1 MPRLTI
7 TIPKDI
13 YAKIST
19 MANNNDQSLSHVIA
33 KMTELGLMIT
43 ENQKKNKNKKG
54 MQDVEEHCYK
64 LIIQM
69 NAIIKNIAAKQLD
82 YTKDNFDK
90 FKDAALARFND
101 LAGLVPEEL

>member
-1 MPRLTI
+1 MPRLSVTF
-7 TIPKDI
+7 PKDLC
-13 YAKIST
+13 AKIT
-19 MANNNDQSLSHVIA
+19 AIAGDNDESISYTIA
-33 KMTELGLMIT
+33 KMTELGLMVT
-43 ENQKKNKNKKG
+43 ENQKKNKNKKS

-69 NAIIKNIAAKQLD
+69 NAIIKSIAAKKLD

-90 FKDAALARFND
+90 FKDAAVARFND